1 LHFQVETA
9 TFEAMMQPARPM
21 GFTFRLFPAVL
32 LVLFLA
38 PLVLLVPARAE
49 GLDTLIIKPLF
60 AAGQDLRW
68 GGIVHRPLRR
78 PKVGL
83 VLSGGGARGAA
94 QVGVLKAFEKHGVPV
109 DFVAATSMGAIVGG
123 LYAAG
128 WTPAEIESMATSTDW
143 DYVLSLS
150 SETERSDIFVDQ
162 RLAGERSFLT
172 LRFEGLDLVIPSA
185 VSSGQRLTTFLSTLT
200 LQATYH
206 PSPSFDDLRIPFRA
220 VATDLVSG
228 RRIVLREGSLAE
240 ALRASSTVPLLF
252 NPVEKDGM
260 LLVDGGLVDNIPVD
274 VAEEAGCD
282 LIIVVNTASGMRTT
296 EQMNAP
302 WEVADQIMGIMMQRV
317 KEQQLRMADVVISPR
332 LGGHLS
338 TDFHGL
344 DTLIRLGEEAADARI
359 AEILRV
365 YEQKKN
371 QFASP
376 GSGNFDRTLPGA
388 GIEWQGA
395 PPPDSLR
402 LHISGEAN
410 LRPVAVQD
418 VQEHVNLLYETG
430 AYSEVSAEVLP
441 DIQSTRI
448 VFHLIANPP
457 VTDIIIEGCQRVPS
471 SEIKGE
477 LRGLVGL
484 PFNSETTTSGIERV
498 LRVYRRHG
506 YSLARCD
513 SVTFDQPRGAL
524 RLLIN
529 EGVIA
534 RVGVE
539 GGVRTKDSFVLSDFP
554 LEAGEVFEIE
564 KARRGLANINGS
576 QLFEYVYLEV
586 TYEQARPVL
595 TIRLKERPSQLMR
608 FGLRLD
614 NERKIQGSLDV
625 RDENFR
631 GTGHELGFT
640 MLGGER
646 NFDAFAEY
654 KGRRLFDSDFSF
666 SLSAM
671 YQSWDTYLYT
681 DGPPPAP
688 NHWERVQAGEYSDIR
703 YGLKFSFGGNLE
715 RLGNASI
722 DYLLQNV
729 RTANIQNCENLEDRF
744 VLSMIRIGTVI
755 DTKNRYPFPT
765 KGLNLG
771 LSFEVASE
779 ALGGSVMYNAFRGTY
794 EWYSTIVGK
803 LVLHPRITV
812 GFADKTMP
820 LAQEFRLGGR
830 ESMFGVQEDDRRG
843 RQLFLINLELRQGLP
858 FKIFFDTYI
867 RLRFDLGTISEV
879 PEALKLS
886 TFRQG
891 IGLEIALD
899 TPIGP
904 ALFGAGKGF
913 YFSKDL
919 PENPVQAG
927 PLLLYFCIGYQLF

>member
-1 LHFQVETA
+1 
-9 TFEAMMQPARPM
+9 MQPARPM
-21 GFTFRLFPAVL
+21 GITFRLFPAVL
-32 LVLFLA
+32 FLFSLA
-38 PLVLLVPARAE
+38 PVFLWGSARAE
-49 GLDTLIIKPLF
+49 GLDTLVIKPLF

-94 QVGVLKAFEKHGVPV
+94 QVGVLKAFEKRGVPV

-128 WTPAEIESMATSTDW
+128 WTPAEIESMATATDW

-150 SETERSDIFVDQ
+150 SETERSDTFVDQ

-185 VSSGQRLTTFLSTLT
+185 VSTGQRLTTFLSMLT

-282 LIIVVNTASGMRTT
+282 LVIAVNTASGMRTT

-302 WEVADQIMGIMMQRV
+302 WEIADQIMGIMMQRV
-317 KEQQLRMADVVISPR
+317 KEQQLRMADIVISPS
-332 LGGHLS
+332 LGDHLS

-344 DTLIRLGEEAADARI
+344 DTLIRLGEEAADARVDD
-359 AEILRV
+359 ILRI
-365 YEQKKN
+365 YDRKKN
-371 QFASP
+371 QFDSP
-376 GSGNFDRTLPGA
+376 GSSYFDRMLPGA
-388 GIEWQGA
+388 RIEWLGSA
-395 PPPDSLR
+395 PPDSLR
-402 LHISGEAN
+402 QHITGEAS
-410 LRPVAVQD
+410 LRPVTVQD

-430 AYSEVSAEVLP
+430 AYAEVSADVIP
-441 DIQSTRI
+441 DDHGTRI
-448 VFHLIANPP
+448 VFHLAANPP
-457 VTDIIIEGCQRVPS
+457 VTDIAVEGCHRVSPG
-471 SEIKGE
+471 EIKGE
-477 LRGLVGL
+477 LGGLIGL
-484 PFNSETTTSGIERV
+484 PFNSETTTNGTERV
-498 LRVYRRHG
+498 LRVYRRYG

-513 SVTFDQPRGAL
+513 SVTFDQKGGTL
-524 RLLIN
+524 RFLIN

-534 RVGVE
+534 RIGVE

-554 LEAGEVFEIE
+554 LEAGQVFEIE

-576 QLFEYVYLEV
+576 QLFEFVYLEV
-586 TYEQARPVL
+586 SYENAQPVL

-625 RDENFR
+625 RDENFH
-631 GTGHELGFT
+631 GTGHEVGLT

-646 NFDAFAEY
+646 NFDIFAEY
-654 KGRRLFDSDFSF
+654 KGRRLFDTDLSF

-681 DGPPPAP
+681 DGPPPGTDQ
-688 NHWERVQAGEYSDIR
+688 WERVQAGEYSDIR
-703 YGLKFSFGGNLE
+703 YGMKFSFGSNLE

-722 DYLLQNV
+722 DYILQNV
-729 RTANIQNCENLEDRF
+729 RTTNIQNCENLEDRF
-744 VLSMIRIGTVI
+744 VLSMLRLGTVI
-755 DTKNRYPFPT
+755 DTKNKYPFPT

-779 ALGGSVMYNAFRGTY
+779 ALGGSVMYNAIRGTY

-843 RQLFLINLELRQGLP
+843 RQLFLVNLELRQGLP
-858 FKIFFDTYI
+858 FKIFFDTYL

-879 PEALKLS
+879 PEALKLN

-904 ALFGAGKGF
+904 AIFSAGKGF

-919 PENPVQAG
+919 PENPVQEG
-927 PLLLYFCIGYQLF
+927 PLLLYFCIGYQMF